1 VNRNSPHKKG
11 VGATPSAHPSG
22 PGLAVRDDHTEH
34 GETGSQDVGVKTGP
48 AATSEEQQ
56 RAAGTI
62 SLDLL
67 QLLRTELTSL
77 EDRAKF
83 VIPVQL
89 TGLIGL
95 WVQIYAFDKG
105 VARGIAGA
113 ALGVL
118 LVSIFT
124 SFYFVRPRAL
134 PLCWDRML
142 NDTVSREDQNVSEI
156 EAEILSTLCRSWLN
170 EAKRLQRGFL
180 WSVGLGA
187 LALVLAIAAYIADL
201 FHP

>member
-1 VNRNSPHKKG
+1 MDRDSPHKKG
-11 VGATPSAHPSG
+11 VGATPPAHPSG
-22 PGLAVRDDHTEH
+22 PGLAVRDDQTEH
-34 GETGSQDVGVKTGP
+34 PETRSQDAGAKTGP
-48 AATSEEQQ
+48 ATASKEQ

-62 SLDLL
+62 SLALL

-83 VIPVQL
+83 VIPVQI

-95 WVQIYAFDKG
+95 WVQIYAFDEG
-105 VARGIAGA
+105 LARGIAGA

-134 PLCWDRML
+134 PRCWDRML
-142 NDTVSREDQNVSEI
+142 NDAASGEDQDVSEI
-156 EAEILSTLCRSWLN
+156 EADILSTLYRSWVN

-201 FHP
+201 SHP

>member
-1 VNRNSPHKKG
+1 VD
-11 VGATPSAHPSG
+11 ATPSAPPLG
-22 PGLAVRDDHTEH
+22 PDLAVRDDHTEH
-34 GETGSQDVGVKTGP
+34 GETRSQDARVKTGP
-48 AATSEEQQ
+48 AGTSEEQQ

-62 SLDLL
+62 SLELL

-105 VARGIAGA
+105 LARGIAGA

-118 LVSIFT
+118 LVSIFS

-142 NDTVSREDQNVSEI
+142 NDTASQEDQNVSEF
-156 EAEILSTLCRSWLN
+156 EADILSTLCRSWVN

-187 LALVLAIAAYIADL
+187 LALALAIAAYIADL
-201 FHP
+201 VHP

>member
-1 VNRNSPHKKG
+1 
-11 VGATPSAHPSG
+11 
-22 PGLAVRDDHTEH
+22 
-34 GETGSQDVGVKTGP
+34 VGVKTRP
-48 AATSEEQQ
+48 AARSEEQQ

-105 VARGIAGA
+105 LARGIAGA

-142 NDTVSREDQNVSEI
+142 NDTVSREDRNVSEI
-156 EAEILSTLCRSWLN
+156 EADILATLYRSWVN
-170 EAKRLQRGFL
+170 EAKRLRRGFL

-187 LALVLAIAAYIADL
+187 LALGIAIAAYIADL
-201 FHP
+201 LHP